1 MSQTQI
7 QIPESQTHTQTH
19 TKQEREIDVIWNFTG
34 YNIMKYTEVL
44 MRLAK
49 NDKIPKSLIEDVA
62 KLSNAGLLIAVVRHS
77 KRQELYT
84 NLEKI
89 YNYFK
94 KEFNYARIYE
104 IVEANIDKFSFD
116 NFITGRRKRYN
127 IVNLFEY
134 DYYNRYT
141 GKTRIYCGIV
151 VWGYNID
158 IDNKKVQR
166 IVFEAGCCPRR
177 LDLLTVMTR

>member
-1 MSQTQI
+1 MSQVQI
-7 QIPESQTHTQTH
+7 QIPESQTHTQTPN
-19 TKQEREIDVIWNFTG
+19 TREIDVIWNFTG

-77 KRQELYT
+77 RRKELYT

-94 KEFNYARIYE
+94 KNSTMR
-104 IVEANIDKFSFD
+104 
-116 NFITGRRKRYN
+116 
-127 IVNLFEY
+127 EY
-134 DYYNRYT
+134 T
-141 GKTRIYCGIV
+141 K
-151 VWGYNID
+151 
-158 IDNKKVQR
+158 
-166 IVFEAGCCPRR
+166 
-177 LDLLTVMTR
+177 